1 MSFGRGSSGAAGLKI
16 FSLECRSDHTSI
28 DLARENVP
36 ASTLRAVP
44 MVGRPQCLNIPSQ
57 FGRPT
62 TSIRPSVVLQDVSAA
77 LDYACRIVRE
87 LSAKGYNDPGLLVS
101 VRKEMR
107 EIVLSVPFLAACD

>member
-44 MVGRPQCLNIPSQ
+44 MVGRPLPSQ

-107 EIVLSVPFLAACD
+107 EIVLSVPFLAACA